1 MIQTEINNELKI
13 LVEKYINE
21 LQIIKSHINVKYIST
36 LKINTSNES
45 ENIKVL
51 KTVKNNIPMIYI
63 IRTNETINIEEI
75 EAAKKKLKAD
85 GFGMFRI
92 NCTKIYNNS
101 NQSKCLYVGS
111 SKKLRD
117 RLKQHIVITSKSTYA
132 LHLSEWWKNKEI
144 EIEIYEVVDFNN
156 MQLYEDRLWQKNK
169 PILGREGKK

>member
-1 MIQTEINNELKI
+1 MVQTEINNELKI

-75 EAAKKKLKAD
+75 EAAK
-85 GFGMFRI
+85 R
-92 NCTKIYNNS
+92 N
-101 NQSKCLYVGS
+101 
-111 SKKLRD
+111 
-117 RLKQHIVITSKSTYA
+117 
-132 LHLSEWWKNKEI
+132 
-144 EIEIYEVVDFNN
+144 
-156 MQLYEDRLWQKNK
+156 
-169 PILGREGKK
+169 

>member
-1 MIQTEINNELKI
+1 MVQTEINNELKI

-36 LKINTSNES
+36 LKINTSDES
-45 ENIKVL
+45 RNINVL
-51 KTVKNNIPMIYI
+51 NTIQNNIPMIYI
-63 IRTNETINIEEI
+63 IRTKENISIEEI
-75 EAAKKKLKAD
+75 EAAKEKLKAE

-92 NCTKIYNNS
+92 NCKTINNKP
-101 NQSKCLYVGS
+101 NQTKCLYVGS

-117 RLKQHIVITSKSTYA
+117 RLKQHIGITSKSTYA

-156 MQLYEDRLWQKNK
+156 MQLYEDCLWEKNK